1 MSHLVML
8 IYKLKEGCSR
18 GLCPFWLCGRKESV
32 RYYLTPTGGAGGVD
46 SQSFSF
52 FDKKIEGT
60 SFRFYKHKRGGERSL
75 EVNQKELAKILGIS
89 DRWIRLLRDNY
100 GLFASGMT
108 GGKTQ
113 KRYVLEKCIPEYIN
127 YKIETEVKEG
137 TTVSKER
144 EQAEH
149 ERIKK
154 KISILKLRKLK
165 KELHEAK
172 DVEEF
177 LTGMLV
183 DFKDKLLSVP
193 QKVAPLIIAEDDVSI
208 ILDILEKE
216 IFETMER
223 LSEYDPSKI
232 DKDTI
237 SSIIEEDE
245 EEEEE

>member
-1 MSHLVML
+1 MAMRQ
-8 IYKLKEGCSR
+8 G
-18 GLCPFWLCGRKESV
+18 GGA
-32 RYYLTPTGGAGGVD
+32 RYYLTHTGVRVAFD
-46 SQSFSF
+46 AQSASF
-52 FDKKIEGT
+52 FIQKIEGT
-60 SFRFYKHKRGGERSL
+60 SFRFRKYTTGGEKSL

-89 DRWIRLLRDNY
+89 DRRIRQLKSDY
-100 GLFASGMT
+100 GLFANGT
-108 GGKTQ
+108 TEGKMQ

-137 TTVSKER
+137 TMVSKER

-154 KISILKLRKLK
+154 KISILKLRRLK

-193 QKVAPLIIAEDDVSI
+193 QKVAPLIVAEDDVSI

-245 EEEEE
+245 EEEGE

>member
-1 MSHLVML
+1 M
-8 IYKLKEGCSR
+8 
-18 GLCPFWLCGRKESV
+18 
-32 RYYLTPTGGAGGVD
+32 
-46 SQSFSF
+46 
-52 FDKKIEGT
+52 
-60 SFRFYKHKRGGERSL
+60 

-89 DRWIRLLRDNY
+89 DRRIRQLKSDY
-100 GLFASGMT
+100 GLFANGT
-108 GGKTQ
+108 TEGKTQ

-137 TTVSKER
+137 TMVSKER

-193 QKVAPLIIAEDDVSI
+193 QKVAPLIVAEDDVSI

-245 EEEEE
+245 EEEEEENAIIRKTAIQTPNSKTFYGNH

>member
-1 MSHLVML
+1 M
-8 IYKLKEGCSR
+8 IAQ
-18 GLCPFWLCGRKESV
+18 F
-32 RYYLTPTGGAGGVD
+32 
-46 SQSFSF
+46 FSF
-52 FDKKIEGT
+52 FIQKIEGT
-60 SFRFYKHKRGGERSL
+60 SFRFHKYTTGGEKSL

-89 DRWIRLLRDNY
+89 DRRIRQLKGDY
-100 GLFASGMT
+100 GLFASGTT
-108 GGKTQ
+108 GEKTQ

-137 TTVSKER
+137 TMVSKER

-154 KISILKLRKLK
+154 KISILKLRRLK

-193 QKVAPLIIAEDDVSI
+193 QKVAPLIVAEDDVSI

-245 EEEEE
+245 NEEEEEE